1 MTEFCIISNY
11 SKRSVFWIPSDTN
24 LVVILIY
31 GIAFS
36 PMFKL
41 WNINCLF
48 FCRFMLCLTLWWWN
62 FRWNNHSFRC
72 PHTWQVQDSAFHT
85 ESENLKYKELVLREN
100 INNKKTGYHAECCR
114 KFNALGRNAPPKND
128 DVRSKSGH
136 TRSKSTLASASL
148 SIGVML
154 EIFIFYTKKDK
165 KHDQEIGNNPRE
177 SSIIIQTEK
186 RWFCRQ
192 RNTLL
197 WHM

>member
-1 MTEFCIISNY
+1 MESPSRPCSNCG
-11 SKRSVFWIPSDTN
+11 
-24 LVVILIY
+24 ILIVY
-31 GIAFS
+31 FFAGSCCALRCGDGISDGTIIPFVVHTLD
-36 PMFKL
+36 K
-41 WNINCLF
+41 
-48 FCRFMLCLTLWWWN
+48 CRTVLSI
-62 FRWNNHSFRC
+62 RK
-72 PHTWQVQDSAFHT
+72 AK
-85 ESENLKYKELVLREN
+85 NLKYKELVLREN

-136 TRSKSTLASASL
+136 RRWKSTLASASL
-148 SIGVML
+148 SIGMMP